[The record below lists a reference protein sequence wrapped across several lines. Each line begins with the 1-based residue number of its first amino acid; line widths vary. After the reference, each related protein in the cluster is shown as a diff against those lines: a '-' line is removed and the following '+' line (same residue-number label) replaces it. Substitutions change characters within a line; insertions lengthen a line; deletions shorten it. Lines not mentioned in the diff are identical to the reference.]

1 MSRALVDDPKRGV
14 YEIDD
19 WELFVEKAKPLGE
32 DLRSFGTKKNA
43 LVDGISGF
51 VPIFQRSLKVTTCE
65 LSSPHSS

>member
-1 MSRALVDDPKRGV
+1 MGV
-14 YEIDD
+14 FEIDE
-19 WELFVEKAKPLGE
+19 WELFVEKVKPLGE